1 MDKINKT
8 DEELNFQIYGIDK
21 SGDLMLLVE
30 REL

>member
-1 MDKINKT
+1 MDKIGNT
-8 DEELNFQIYGIDK
+8 DEKLNFQIYGIDK